1 MRNLYG
7 SATEFPPESVRAR
20 NDSLVAAGTAV
31 ARAFDSDRTTL
42 QEINMSKLGH
52 VVEAVEKYNQF
63 VLDEVKR
70 ARTDR
75 KFGQQMIERWSE
87 IKAKTPI
94 GTAPT
99 GLKLPRLAL
108 PEIDEPGEITRY
120 LLGDGLPG
128 EFPYLNG
135 AYREMYLEPLNELG
149 TESGSYEK
157 NGDGKKAK
165 LNGSA
170 AAAGASPAMLKARQP
185 TRLPPQETE
194 EPTRLFSGMGLAEDT
209 NERFHYLGAHQRSKR
224 LSTAFDGL
232 TLYGIDSDA
241 PGVFGKIGEGGV
253 AVDTVE
259 DMERL
264 YAGFDMGAPNF
275 SASMT
280 ISGPAPIIMAM
291 YIAAAK
297 RRFGKAVVPKL
308 RGTIQADIFKEV
320 QAQNET
326 IFPVEASLRF
336 LADMMEYTT
345 REMPRWYPV
354 SISGYHIGEAGS
366 TPVQQAAYTLSN
378 GFAYAEM
385 MAARGIPVDE
395 FGPRLSFF
403 LDCGLDVEYIALA
416 RVSRRIWAIGMRDA
430 FGAGTKAQMFK
441 LHTQTSGR
449 SLVASEFKNN
459 LTRTAAELMLAYMNG
474 TNSCHSNSAD
484 EPFTTPS
491 EEWIRL
497 AAHGQAI
504 LLDESGIFKHTM
516 NMLSGS
522 PGMKA
527 VERAVEA
534 AILEEFRQ
542 IEDLGGVVAAIEHRY
557 QRSQIQNAAHRY
569 EQQIYNGTRP
579 IIALNKYRNANEEPP
594 EIELART
601 PRTKQQLQV
610 DRLKVF
616 KKKNAAQAGKALEQ
630 LAAVVETDENCFPA
644 LLEAVEVCSLGQISG
659 RLQEIVGRFRP
670 MV

>member
-1 MRNLYG
+1 
-7 SATEFPPESVRAR
+7 
-20 NDSLVAAGTAV
+20 
-31 ARAFDSDRTTL
+31 
-42 QEINMSKLGH
+42 MSKLGA
-52 VVEAVEKYNQF
+52 VVDAVEKHGKF
-63 VLDEVKR
+63 VLEQVQR
-70 ARTDR
+70 ARTDK
-75 KFGQQMIERWSE
+75 KFACEISERWNK
-87 IKAKTPI
+87 IKAEIPVAR
-94 GTAPT
+94 APT
-99 GLKLPRLAL
+99 GLPLPRLAL
-108 PEIDEPGEITRY
+108 PEIDEPGEIARY
-120 LLGDGLPG
+120 LFGDGLPG

-135 AYREMYLEPLNELG
+135 AYREMYLEPLPEIE
-149 TESGSYEK
+149 TGSYGNTRSPNGAGTGANGAKK
-157 NGDGKKAK
+157 NGAKAK
-165 LNGSA
+165 A
-170 AAAGASPAMLKARQP
+170 EP
-185 TRLPPQETE
+185 TE
-194 EPTRLFSGMGLAEDT
+194 EPTRLFSGLMLAEDT
-209 NERFHYLGAHQRSKR
+209 NKRFHFLSAHQRSKR
-224 LSTAFDGL
+224 LSTAFDGP

-241 PGVFGKIGEGGV
+241 DGVFGKIGEGGV

-259 DMERL
+259 DMVRL
-264 YAGFDMGAPNF
+264 YDGFELGAPNF

-291 YIAAAK
+291 YIAAAR
-297 RRFGKAVVPKL
+297 RRFGPKVVANL

-326 IFPVEASLRF
+326 IFPTEASLRF
-336 LADMMEYTT
+336 LCDMIEWTSSH
-345 REMPRWYPV
+345 MPRWYPV

-385 MAARGIPVDE
+385 LAARGVPVDQ
-395 FGPRLSFF
+395 FAPRLSFF

-416 RVSRRIWAIGMRDA
+416 RVSRKIWAIGMRDV
-430 FGAGTKAQMFK
+430 FGANARGQMFK

-449 SLVASEFKNN
+449 SLIAAEFKNN

-504 LLDESGIFKHTM
+504 LLEESGIFKHTM

-527 VERAVEA
+527 VERAVER

-542 IEDLGGVVAAIEHRY
+542 IESMGGVMGAVENRY
-557 QRSQIQNAAHRY
+557 QRSQIQTAAHRY
-569 EQQIYNGTRP
+569 EQQIYDGTRP
-579 IIALNKYRNANEEPP
+579 IVALNRYRNGAAEMP
-594 EIELART
+594 EMELART
-601 PRTKQQLQV
+601 PRAKQKKQV
-610 DRLKVF
+610 ERLRKF
-616 KKKNAAQAGKALEQ
+616 KKQNEGKAEKALDK
-630 LAAVVETDENCFPA
+630 LAAVVEGDGNTFPA
-644 LLEAVEVCSLGQISG
+644 LLEAVEVCSLGQITG

>member
-1 MRNLYG
+1 
-7 SATEFPPESVRAR
+7 
-20 NDSLVAAGTAV
+20 
-31 ARAFDSDRTTL
+31 
-42 QEINMSKLGH
+42 MSKLGR
-52 VVEAVEKYNQF
+52 VIEAVEKYNRH

-70 ARTDR
+70 ARTDK
-75 KFGQQMIERWSE
+75 KFGKQLLDRWDE
-87 IKAKTPI
+87 IKRSIKV
-94 GTAPT
+94 GKAPT
-99 GLKLPRLAL
+99 GLELPRLAL
-108 PEIDEPGEITRY
+108 PEIDEPGEIARY

-135 AYREMYLEPLNELG
+135 AYKEMYLEPLQEPAI
-149 TESGSYEK
+149 EIGSYAK
-157 NGDGKKAK
+157 NGHGKNGHGKNGKTAVAK
-165 LNGSA
+165 L
-170 AAAGASPAMLKARQP
+170 
-185 TRLPPQETE
+185 QETE
-194 EPTRLFSGMGLAEDT
+194 EPTRLFSGMGLPDDT
-209 NERFHYLGAHQRSKR
+209 NKRFHYLGAHQRSKR
-224 LSTAFDGL
+224 LSTAFDGP

-241 PGVFGKIGEGGV
+241 DGVFGKIGEGGV

-264 YAGFDMGAPNF
+264 YAGFDMGAPSF

-297 RRFGKAVVPKL
+297 RRFGAGVVPKL

-336 LADMMEYTT
+336 LGDMMEWTT
-345 REMPRWYPV
+345 RNMPRWYPV

-385 MAARGIPVDE
+385 MANRGMSADE

-403 LDCGLDVEYIALA
+403 LDCGLDVEYIALT

-430 FGAGTKAQMFK
+430 FGAGSRAQMFK
-441 LHTQTSGR
+441 VHTQTSGR
-449 SLVASEFKNN
+449 SLIAAEFRNN

-497 AAHGQAI
+497 SAHGQAI

-534 AILEEFRQ
+534 AILEEFRE
-542 IEDLGGVVAAIEHRY
+542 IERLGGVMGAVENRY

-569 EQQIYNGTRP
+569 EQQIYDGTRP
-579 IIALNKYRNANEEPP
+579 IIALNKYRDGAEEMP
-594 EIELART
+594 EVELVRT
-601 PRTKQQLQV
+601 SRAKQQLQV
-610 DRLKVF
+610 DRLKKF
-616 KKKNAAQAGKALEQ
+616 KAKNARKAEAALDK
-630 LAAVVETDENCFPA
+630 LAAVAETNENCFPA
-644 LLEAVEVCSLGQISG
+644 LMEAAEVCSLGQISG
-659 RLQEIVGRFRP
+659 RLQEVVGRFRP

>member
-1 MRNLYG
+1 
-7 SATEFPPESVRAR
+7 
-20 NDSLVAAGTAV
+20 
-31 ARAFDSDRTTL
+31 
-42 QEINMSKLGH
+42 MSKLGQ
-52 VVEAVEKYNQF
+52 VVEAVEKYNRF
-63 VLDEVKR
+63 VLDQVKR
-70 ARTDR
+70 ARADE
-75 KFGQQMIERWSE
+75 KFGHELITRWSE
-87 IKAKTPI
+87 TKAKTPV
-94 GTAPT
+94 TYTPT
-99 GLKLPRLAL
+99 GLPLPRLAL
-108 PEIDEPGEITRY
+108 PEIDEPGEIARY
-120 LLGDGLPG
+120 LFGEGLPG
-128 EFPYLNG
+128 EFPFLNG
-135 AYREMYLEPLNELG
+135 AYREMYLEPVRENELG
-149 TESGSYEK
+149 SYGK
-157 NGDGKKAK
+157 NGDK
-165 LNGSA
+165 NDVA
-170 AAAGASPAMLKARQP
+170 AEVSPANRSKVRP
-185 TRLPPQETE
+185 TRPPRQSQPPE
-194 EPTRLFSGMGLAEDT
+194 EPTRLFSGLMLAEDT
-209 NERFHYLGAHQRSKR
+209 NERFHYLTQHQRTHR
-224 LSTAFDGL
+224 LSTAFDGP

-241 PGVFGKIGEGGV
+241 DGVFGKIGEGGV
-253 AVDTVE
+253 AIDTVE
-259 DMERL
+259 DMVRL
-264 YAGFDMGAPNF
+264 YDGFDLGSPNF

-297 RRFGKAVVPKL
+297 RRFGSKVVPKL

-326 IFPVEASLRF
+326 IFPIEASLRF
-336 LADMMEYTT
+336 LTDMVEFTT
-345 REMPRWYPV
+345 RKLPRWYPI

-385 MAARGIPVDE
+385 FAGRGIPVDQ

-403 LDCGLDVEYIALA
+403 LDCGLDAEYIALA

-430 FGAGTKAQMFK
+430 YGAGPRGQLFK

-449 SLVASEFKNN
+449 SLIAAEFKNN
-459 LTRTAAELMLAYMNG
+459 LTRTAAELMLAYMNA

-504 LLDESGIFKHTM
+504 LLEESGIFKHTM

-534 AILEEFRQ
+534 AILDEFRE
-542 IEDLGGVVAAIEHRY
+542 IERLGGVLAAVEDRF

-569 EQQIYNGTRP
+569 EQQIYDGTRP
-579 IIALNKYRNANEEPP
+579 IIGLNRYRNGTDDIP
-594 EIELART
+594 EVKLART
-601 PRTKQQLQV
+601 PRAKQQLQV
-610 DRLKVF
+610 DRLKKF
-616 KKKNAAQAGKALEQ
+616 KKKNVEKAKRALDK
-630 LAAVVETDENCFPA
+630 LVDVVERGENCFPA
-644 LLEAVEVCSLGQISG
+644 LLDAVEVSSLGQITG
-659 RLQEIVGRFRP
+659 RLQEVVGRFRP

>member
-1 MRNLYG
+1 
-7 SATEFPPESVRAR
+7 
-20 NDSLVAAGTAV
+20 
-31 ARAFDSDRTTL
+31 
-42 QEINMSKLGH
+42 MSKLGA
-52 VVEAVEKYNQF
+52 VVESVEKHEKF
-63 VLDEVKR
+63 VLEQVER
-70 ARTDR
+70 ARADE
-75 KFGQQMIERWSE
+75 KFGREMMERWE
-87 IKAKTPI
+87 KIKAGIPI
-94 GTAPT
+94 SRAPT
-99 GLKLPRLAL
+99 GLLLPRLAL
-108 PEIDEPGEITRY
+108 PEIDEAGEIARY
-120 LLGDGLPG
+120 LFGEGLPG

-135 AYREMYLEPLNELG
+135 AYREMYLEPLKEIETG
-149 TESGSYEK
+149 SYRKSPSGS
-157 NGDGKKAK
+157 NGHGAKSNGAKAK
-165 LNGSA
+165 A
-170 AAAGASPAMLKARQP
+170 I
-185 TRLPPQETE
+185 PQE
-194 EPTRLFSGMGLAEDT
+194 EPTRLFSGLMLAEDT
-209 NERFHYLGAHQRSKR
+209 NKRFHFLSAHQRSKR
-224 LSTAFDGL
+224 LSTAFDGP

-241 PGVFGKIGEGGV
+241 DGVMGKVGEGGV

-259 DMERL
+259 DMVRL
-264 YAGFDMGAPNF
+264 YDGFEVGAPNF

-297 RRFGKAVVPKL
+297 RRFGPKVVPNL

-326 IFPVEASLRF
+326 IFPIEASLRF
-336 LADMMEYTT
+336 LCDMIEWTT
-345 REMPRWYPV
+345 AHMPRWYPV

-385 MAARGIPVDE
+385 LAKRGAPVDQ
-395 FGPRLSFF
+395 FAPRLSFF
-403 LDCGLDVEYIALA
+403 LDCGLDVEYIALS
-416 RVSRRIWAIGMRDA
+416 RVSRKIWAIGMRDV
-430 FGAGTKAQMFK
+430 FGASPRGQMFK

-449 SLVASEFKNN
+449 SLIAAEFKNN

-504 LLDESGIFKHTM
+504 LLEESGIFKHTM

-527 VERAVEA
+527 VERAVEK
-534 AILEEFRQ
+534 AILDEFRE
-542 IEDLGGVVAAIEHRY
+542 IESLGGVMGAVENRY

-569 EQQIYNGTRP
+569 EQQIYDGTRP
-579 IIALNKYRNANEEPP
+579 IVGLTRYRDPNEEPP
-594 EIELART
+594 VIELART
-601 PRTKQQLQV
+601 PRAKQQLQV
-610 DRLKVF
+610 NRLKRF
-616 KKKNAAQAGKALEQ
+616 KKQNAEKAQKALTN
-630 LAAVVETDENCFPA
+630 LAGVVESGANTFPA
-644 LLEAVEVCSLGQISG
+644 LLEAAEVCSLGQITG
-659 RLQEIVGRFRP
+659 CLQELVGRFRP

>member
-1 MRNLYG
+1 
-7 SATEFPPESVRAR
+7 
-20 NDSLVAAGTAV
+20 
-31 ARAFDSDRTTL
+31 
-42 QEINMSKLGH
+42 MSKLGQ

-63 VLDEVKR
+63 VLDQVKR
-70 ARTDR
+70 ARSDE
-75 KFGQQMIERWSE
+75 KFGRELINRWNE
-87 IKAKTPI
+87 TKAKTPVMQ
-94 GTAPT
+94 TPT
-99 GLKLPRLAL
+99 GLPLPRLAL
-108 PEIDEPGEITRY
+108 PEIDEPGEIARY
-120 LLGDGLPG
+120 LFGEGLPG
-128 EFPYLNG
+128 EFPFLNG
-135 AYREMYLEPLNELG
+135 AYREMYLEPVREI
-149 TESGSYEK
+149 ESASY
-157 NGDGKKAK
+157 GKKTLANGAK
-165 LNGSA
+165 QKADGNG
-170 AAAGASPAMLKARQP
+170 AR
-185 TRLPPQETE
+185 PPE
-194 EPTRLFSGMGLAEDT
+194 EPTRLFSGLMLAEDT
-209 NERFHYLGAHQRSKR
+209 NERFHYLTQHQRTHR
-224 LSTAFDGL
+224 LSTAFDGP

-241 PGVFGKIGEGGV
+241 DGVFGKIGEGGV
-253 AVDTVE
+253 AIDTVE
-259 DMERL
+259 DMMRL
-264 YAGFDMGAPNF
+264 YDGFDLGSPNF

-297 RRFGKAVVPKL
+297 RRFGSKVVPKL

-326 IFPVEASLRF
+326 IFPIEASLRF
-336 LADMMEYTT
+336 LTDMVEFTT
-345 REMPRWYPV
+345 REMPRWYPI

-385 MAARGIPVDE
+385 FAARGIPVDQ

-403 LDCGLDVEYIALA
+403 LDCGLDAEYIALA

-430 FGAGTKAQMFK
+430 FNAGPRGQLFK

-449 SLVASEFKNN
+449 SLIAAEFKNN
-459 LTRTAAELMLAYMNG
+459 LTRTAAELMLAYMNA

-504 LLDESGIFKHTM
+504 LLEESGIFKHTM

-527 VERAVEA
+527 VERSVEA
-534 AILEEFRQ
+534 AILDEFRE
-542 IEDLGGVVAAIEHRY
+542 IERLGGVLAAVEDRY

-569 EQQIYNGTRP
+569 EQQIYDGTRP
-579 IIALNKYRNANEEPP
+579 IIALNKYRNGSDEDMP
-594 EIELART
+594 EVKLART
-601 PRTKQQLQV
+601 PRKKQQLQV
-610 DRLKVF
+610 DRLVKF
-616 KKKNAAQAGKALEQ
+616 KKKNAEKSKRALDK
-630 LAAVVETDENCFPA
+630 LAAVAESGKNCFPA
-644 LLEAVEVCSLGQISG
+644 LLDAVEVCSLGQITG
-659 RLQEIVGRFRP
+659 RLQEVVGRFRP

>member
-1 MRNLYG
+1 
-7 SATEFPPESVRAR
+7 
-20 NDSLVAAGTAV
+20 
-31 ARAFDSDRTTL
+31 
-42 QEINMSKLGH
+42 MSKLGA
-52 VVEAVEKYNQF
+52 VVDAVEKHGEF
-63 VLDEVKR
+63 VLEQVKR
-70 ARTDR
+70 ARTDDAFAR
-75 KFGQQMIERWSE
+75 ELTERWAKL
-87 IKAKTPI
+87 KAQIPTTKS
-94 GTAPT
+94 PT
-99 GLKLPRLAL
+99 GIELPRFAL
-108 PEIDEPGEITRY
+108 PEIDEPGEIARY
-120 LLGDGLPG
+120 LCGEGLPG
-128 EFPYLNG
+128 EFPYTAA
-135 AYREMYLEPLNELG
+135 AYREMYLEPLQTNGAIE
-149 TESGSYEK
+149 TGSYGNRQSHK
-157 NGDGKKAK
+157 NGANGKAV
-165 LNGSA
+165 
-170 AAAGASPAMLKARQP
+170 AAGVSPAKVR
-185 TRLPPQETE
+185 PPE
-194 EPTRLFSGMGLAEDT
+194 EPTRLFSGLMLAEDT
-209 NERFHYLGAHQRSKR
+209 NKRFHFLGKNQRSKR
-224 LSTAFDGL
+224 LSTAFDGP

-241 PGVFGKIGEGGV
+241 DGVFGKIGEGGV

-259 DMERL
+259 DMVRL
-264 YAGFDMGAPNF
+264 YDGFDVGSSDF

-297 RRFGKAVVPKL
+297 RRFGDDVVPKL

-326 IFPVEASLRF
+326 IFPIEASIRF
-336 LADMMEYTT
+336 LLDMIEWTST
-345 REMPRWYPV
+345 NMPRWYPV

-378 GFAYAEM
+378 GFAYVEM
-385 MAARGIPVDE
+385 LKARGADVDV

-416 RVSRRIWAIGMRDA
+416 RVSRKIWAIGMRDV
-430 FGAGTKAQMFK
+430 FGAGAKAQLFK

-449 SLVASEFKNN
+449 SLIAAEFRNN
-459 LTRTAAELMLAYMNG
+459 LTRTAAELMLAYMNA

-497 AAHGQAI
+497 ASHGQAI
-504 LLDESGIFKHTM
+504 LLEESGIFKHTM

-527 VERAVEA
+527 VERAVEK
-534 AILEEFRQ
+534 AILDEFRE
-542 IEDLGGVVAAIEHRY
+542 IERLGGVMGAVENRY

-569 EQQIYNGTRP
+569 EQQIYDGERPIVALNRYRNGT
-579 IIALNKYRNANEEPP
+579 NGDEMP
-594 EIELART
+594 EVELART

-610 DRLKVF
+610 DRLKKF
-616 KKKNAAQAGKALEQ
+616 KAKNARKAEQALDK

-644 LLEAVEVCSLGQISG
+644 LLEAAEVCSLGQISE
-659 RLQEIVGRFRP
+659 RLQEVVGRFRP

>member
-1 MRNLYG
+1 
-7 SATEFPPESVRAR
+7 
-20 NDSLVAAGTAV
+20 
-31 ARAFDSDRTTL
+31 
-42 QEINMSKLGH
+42 MSKLGR
-52 VVEAVEKYNQF
+52 VIEAVEKYNGF
-63 VLDEVKR
+63 VEDEVKR
-70 ARTDR
+70 ARTDK
-75 KFGQQMIERWSE
+75 KFGAEMVGRWNQ
-87 IKAKTPI
+87 IKAKIPV

-108 PEIDEPGEITRY
+108 PEIDEAGDITRY

-128 EFPYLNG
+128 EFPFLNG
-135 AYREMYLEPLNELG
+135 AYREMYLEPLHQPAIETG
-149 TESGSYEK
+149 AYEK
-157 NGDGKKAK
+157 NGHGAKSKK
-165 LNGSA
+165 NGSKN
-170 AAAGASPAMLKARQP
+170 GASNGAVAK
-185 TRLPPQETE
+185 PQVAE
-194 EPTRLFSGMGLAEDT
+194 EPTRLFSGLMLAEDT
-209 NERFHYLGAHQRSKR
+209 NERFHFLGRHQRSKR
-224 LSTAFDGL
+224 LSTAFDGP

-241 PGVFGKIGEGGV
+241 DGVFGKIGEGGV
-253 AVDTVE
+253 AIDTVE
-259 DMERL
+259 DMVRL
-264 YAGFDMGAPNF
+264 YDGFDLGSPDF

-280 ISGPAPIIMAM
+280 ISGPAPIMMAM
-291 YIAAAK
+291 YIAAAV
-297 RRFGKAVVPKL
+297 RRFGSDVIPKL

-326 IFPVEASLRF
+326 IFPIEASLRF
-336 LADMMEYTT
+336 LADMMEWTM
-345 REMPRWYPV
+345 RHMPRWYPV

-385 MAARGIPVDE
+385 MADRGMSADE

-403 LDCGLDVEYIALA
+403 LDCGLDVEYIALT
-416 RVSRRIWAIGMRDA
+416 RVSRRIWAIGMRDV
-430 FGAGTKAQMFK
+430 FGAGPKAQLYK
-441 LHTQTSGR
+441 VHTQTSGR
-449 SLVASEFKNN
+449 SLVAAEFRNN

-497 AAHGQAI
+497 SAHSQAI
-504 LLDESGIFKHTM
+504 LLEESGVFKHTM

-534 AILEEFRQ
+534 AILEEFRE
-542 IEDLGGVVAAIEHRY
+542 IERLGGVLAAVENRY

-569 EQQIYNGTRP
+569 EQQIYDGTRP
-579 IIALNKYRNANEEPP
+579 IVGLNRYRNGADEMP
-594 EIELART
+594 EFELART
-601 PRTKQQLQV
+601 PRARQKLQV
-610 DRLKVF
+610 DRLTKF
-616 KKKNAAQAGKALEQ
+616 KKKHAAKAEAALDR
-630 LAAVVETDENCFPA
+630 LAKVVDTDENCFPA
-644 LLEAVEVCSLGQISG
+644 LLEAVEVCSLGQIAG

>member
-1 MRNLYG
+1 
-7 SATEFPPESVRAR
+7 
-20 NDSLVAAGTAV
+20 
-31 ARAFDSDRTTL
+31 
-42 QEINMSKLGH
+42 MSKLGR
-52 VVEAVEKYNQF
+52 VVEAVEKYNRF
-63 VLDEVKR
+63 VLDQVKR
-70 ARTDR
+70 ARTDE
-75 KFGQQMIERWSE
+75 KFGRELITRWSE
-87 IKAKTPI
+87 AKAKTPV
-94 GTAPT
+94 THTPT
-99 GLKLPRLAL
+99 GLPLPRLAL
-108 PEIDEPGEITRY
+108 PEIDEPGEIARY
-120 LLGDGLPG
+120 LFGEGLPG
-128 EFPYLNG
+128 EFPFLNG
-135 AYREMYLEPLNELG
+135 AYREMYLEPVRENELG
-149 TESGSYEK
+149 SYGR
-157 NGDGKKAK
+157 NGDK
-165 LNGSA
+165 NEVA
-170 AAAGASPAMLKARQP
+170 AEMSPANRSKVP
-185 TRLPPQETE
+185 TRPPRQSRPPE
-194 EPTRLFSGMGLAEDT
+194 EPTRLFSGLMLAEDT
-209 NERFHYLGAHQRSKR
+209 NERFHYLTQHQRTHR
-224 LSTAFDGL
+224 LSTAFDGP

-241 PGVFGKIGEGGV
+241 DGVFGKIGEGGV
-253 AVDTVE
+253 AIDTVE
-259 DMERL
+259 DMVRL
-264 YAGFDMGAPNF
+264 YDGFDLGSPNF

-297 RRFGKAVVPKL
+297 SRFGSKVVPKL

-326 IFPVEASLRF
+326 IFPIEASLRF
-336 LADMMEYTT
+336 LTDMVEFTT
-345 REMPRWYPV
+345 RKLPRWYPI

-385 MAARGIPVDE
+385 FAGRGIPVDQ

-403 LDCGLDVEYIALA
+403 LDCGLDAEYIALA

-430 FGAGTKAQMFK
+430 YGAGPLGQLFK

-449 SLVASEFKNN
+449 SLIAAEFKNN
-459 LTRTAAELMLAYMNG
+459 LTRTAAELMLAYMNA

-504 LLDESGIFKHTM
+504 LLEESGIFKHTM

-534 AILEEFRQ
+534 GILDEFRE
-542 IEDLGGVVAAIEHRY
+542 IERLGGVLAAVEDRF

-569 EQQIYNGTRP
+569 EQQIYDGTRP
-579 IIALNKYRNANEEPP
+579 IIGLNRYRNGTDDIP
-594 EIELART
+594 EVKLART
-601 PRTKQQLQV
+601 PRAKQQLQV
-610 DRLKVF
+610 DRLKKF
-616 KKKNAAQAGKALEQ
+616 KKKNVEKAKRALDK
-630 LAAVVETDENCFPA
+630 LVDVVERGENCFPA
-644 LLEAVEVCSLGQISG
+644 LLDAVEVSSLGQITG
-659 RLQEIVGRFRP
+659 RLQEVVGRFRP

>member
-1 MRNLYG
+1 
-7 SATEFPPESVRAR
+7 
-20 NDSLVAAGTAV
+20 
-31 ARAFDSDRTTL
+31 
-42 QEINMSKLGH
+42 MSKLGR
-52 VVEAVEKYNQF
+52 VVEAVEKYNRF
-63 VLDEVKR
+63 VLDQVKR
-70 ARTDR
+70 ARTDE
-75 KFGQQMIERWSE
+75 KFGRELITRWSE
-87 IKAKTPI
+87 AKAKTPV
-94 GTAPT
+94 THTPT
-99 GLKLPRLAL
+99 GLPLPRLAL
-108 PEIDEPGEITRY
+108 PEIDEPGEIARY
-120 LLGDGLPG
+120 LFGEGLPG
-128 EFPYLNG
+128 EFPFLNG
-135 AYREMYLEPLNELG
+135 AYREMYLEPVRENEMD
-149 TESGSYEK
+149 SYGR
-157 NGDGKKAK
+157 NGDK
-165 LNGSA
+165 NEVA
-170 AAAGASPAMLKARQP
+170 AEMSPANRSKVP
-185 TRLPPQETE
+185 TRPPRQSRPPE
-194 EPTRLFSGMGLAEDT
+194 EPTRLFSGLMLAEDT
-209 NERFHYLGAHQRSKR
+209 NERFHYLTQHQRTHR
-224 LSTAFDGL
+224 LSTAFDGP

-241 PGVFGKIGEGGV
+241 DGVFGKIGEGGV
-253 AVDTVE
+253 AIDTVE
-259 DMERL
+259 DMVRL
-264 YAGFDMGAPNF
+264 YDGFDLGSPNF

-297 RRFGKAVVPKL
+297 SRFGSKVVPKL

-326 IFPVEASLRF
+326 IFPIEASLRF
-336 LADMMEYTT
+336 LTDMVEFTT
-345 REMPRWYPV
+345 RKLPRWYPI

-385 MAARGIPVDE
+385 FAGRGIPVDQ

-403 LDCGLDVEYIALA
+403 LDCGLDAEYIALA

-430 FGAGTKAQMFK
+430 YGAGPRGQLFK

-449 SLVASEFKNN
+449 SLIAAEFKNN
-459 LTRTAAELMLAYMNG
+459 LTRTAAELMLAYMNA

-504 LLDESGIFKHTM
+504 LLEESGIFKHTM

-534 AILEEFRQ
+534 GILDEFRE
-542 IEDLGGVVAAIEHRY
+542 IERLGGVLAAVEDRF

-569 EQQIYNGTRP
+569 EQQIYDGTRP
-579 IIALNKYRNANEEPP
+579 IIGLNRYRNGTDDIP
-594 EIELART
+594 EVKLART
-601 PRTKQQLQV
+601 PRAKQQLQV
-610 DRLKVF
+610 DRLKKF
-616 KKKNAAQAGKALEQ
+616 KKKNVEKAKHALDK
-630 LAAVVETDENCFPA
+630 LVDVVERGENCFPA
-644 LLEAVEVCSLGQISG
+644 LLDAVEVSSLGQITG
-659 RLQEIVGRFRP
+659 RLQEVVGRFRP

>member
-1 MRNLYG
+1 
-7 SATEFPPESVRAR
+7 
-20 NDSLVAAGTAV
+20 
-31 ARAFDSDRTTL
+31 
-42 QEINMSKLGH
+42 MSKLGQ
-52 VVEAVEKYNQF
+52 VVEAVEKHEKF
-63 VLDEVKR
+63 VLDQVKR
-70 ARTDR
+70 ARTDDA
-75 KFGQQMIERWSE
+75 FGREVADRWNK
-87 IKAKTPI
+87 IKAETPI
-94 GTAPT
+94 TLAPT
-99 GLKLPRLAL
+99 GLPLPRLAL
-108 PEIDEPGEITRY
+108 PEIDEPGEIARY
-120 LLGDGLPG
+120 LFGDGLPG
-128 EFPYLNG
+128 EFPFLNG
-135 AYREMYLEPLNELG
+135 AYREMYLEPLKQVTIED
-149 TESGSYEK
+149 GSYGRKK
-157 NGDGKKAK
+157 NGQPAPAK
-165 LNGSA
+165 NGQKN
-170 AAAGASPAMLKARQP
+170 GAR
-185 TRLPPQETE
+185 PPE
-194 EPTRLFSGMGLAEDT
+194 EPTRLFSGLMLAEDT
-209 NERFHYLGAHQRSKR
+209 NKRFHFLSAHQRSKR
-224 LSTAFDGL
+224 LSTAFDGP

-241 PGVFGKIGEGGV
+241 DGVFGKIGEGGV

-259 DMERL
+259 DMVRL
-264 YAGFDMGAPNF
+264 YDGFEVGSPDF

-297 RRFGKAVVPKL
+297 RRFGADVVPNL

-326 IFPVEASLRF
+326 IFPIEASLRF
-336 LADMMEYTT
+336 LCDMIEWTAAN
-345 REMPRWYPV
+345 MPRWYPV
-354 SISGYHIGEAGS
+354 SISGYHIGEAGA
-366 TPVQQAAYTLSN
+366 TPIQQAAYTLSN

-385 MAARGIPVDE
+385 LAARGASVDQ

-416 RVSRRIWAIGMRDA
+416 RVSRKIWAIGMRDV
-430 FGAGTKAQMFK
+430 FGAGHKAQMFK

-449 SLVASEFKNN
+449 SLIAAEFKNN

-504 LLDESGIFKHTM
+504 LLEESGIFKHTM

-527 VERAVEA
+527 VERAVEK
-534 AILEEFRQ
+534 AILDEFRE
-542 IEDLGGVVAAIEHRY
+542 IEQLGGVLAAVENRY
-557 QRSQIQNAAHRY
+557 QRSQIQTAAHRY
-569 EQQIYNGTRP
+569 EEQIYSGIRP
-579 IIALNKYRNANEEPP
+579 VVGLNRYRNGADEMP

-601 PRTKQQLQV
+601 SKAKQQLQI
-610 DRLKVF
+610 DRLKKF
-616 KKKNAAQAGKALEQ
+616 KKKHAAKAEAALDR
-630 LAAVVETDENCFPA
+630 LAKVVDTNENCFPA
-644 LLEAVEVCSLGQISG
+644 LLEAVEVCSLGQITG